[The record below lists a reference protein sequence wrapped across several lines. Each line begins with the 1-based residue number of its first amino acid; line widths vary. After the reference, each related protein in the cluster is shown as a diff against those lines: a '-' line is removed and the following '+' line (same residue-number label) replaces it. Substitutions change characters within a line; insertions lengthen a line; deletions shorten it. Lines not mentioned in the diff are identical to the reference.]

1 MAYSLAQ
8 DSFTREP
15 GEAFST
21 HATPS
26 HPQMYKGANSWV
38 CWGHVSELKHCF
50 NFFHFSPFLTLSER
64 AWCSVV
70 LAPRILRDKLAVSA
84 RSLLLSSYATWLVQL
99 GPSVIP
105 VSAPACLSS
114 AFSSRCLKTCN
125 KKQIQNAVI
134 NSQFQANQASL
145 LINLNTCKKNNKF
158 CPSLVLRWSLLYTLC
173 CVYACG

>member
-15 GEAFST
+15 GEAFPT
-21 HATPS
+21 HVTPS
-26 HPQMYKGANSWV
+26 HHQMYKVENSWV
-38 CWGHVSELKHCF
+38 CWGYVSELKHHF
-50 NFFHFSPFLTLSER
+50 NFFHFSPSLTLREHGAQWS
-64 AWCSVV
+64 
-70 LAPRILRDKLAVSA
+70 LASRILRDKLAAST
-84 RSLLLSSYATWLVQL
+84 RSLLLSSYATWLSNWSL
-99 GPSVIP
+99 SDP
-105 VSAPACLSS
+105 CLCTCLPLLCL
-114 AFSSRCLKTCN
+114 FFKMLKTCN